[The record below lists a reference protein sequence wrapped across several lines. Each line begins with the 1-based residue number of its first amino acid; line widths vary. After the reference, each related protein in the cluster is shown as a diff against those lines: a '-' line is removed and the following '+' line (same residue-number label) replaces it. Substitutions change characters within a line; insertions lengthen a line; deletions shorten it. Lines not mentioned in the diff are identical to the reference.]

1 MTRNGIITILIVL
14 VILLGIGYFISTRT
28 ETNNLDVTVVTPP
41 ATTPPA
47 TTPPTPTQQR
57 AAPVV
62 STDNG
67 ATVSNSTAVVTG
79 DVNPKGSQTSYWYEY
94 GKTTNLGSK
103 TSAQIV
109 GSSHNVIPATG
120 YITGL
125 TPSTKYYF
133 RLVAK
138 NAVGTTNGNTENF
151 TTHATNPP
159 PAANAP
165 TASTVAATNV
175 DRESATLRGSVNPRS
190 DATSYWFEYG
200 TTNDLGTA
208 TSLKSAGSGASAQDV
223 SASVS
228 NLTPNTKYFFRIN
241 AQNDFGTVNGSI
253 LSFTTAGP
261 AAMSEPT
268 VAIEAATAV
277 TARSAT
283 LHGSV
288 TPNGADTT
296 YWFEY
301 STDSLVGN
309 VLGTATPEKTISAG
323 AGASDVSA
331 ALTGLSPSTKY
342 NYRLAARNSQGT
354 VRSEVMSFK
363 TNGN

>member
-165 TASTVAATNV
+165 TASTVAATN
-175 DRESATLRGSVNPRS
+175 A
-190 DATSYWFEYG
+190 
-200 TTNDLGTA
+200 
-208 TSLKSAGSGASAQDV
+208 
-223 SASVS
+223 
-228 NLTPNTKYFFRIN
+228 
-241 AQNDFGTVNGSI
+241 
-253 LSFTTAGP
+253 
-261 AAMSEPT
+261 
-268 VAIEAATAV
+268 
-277 TARSAT
+277 
-283 LHGSV
+283 
-288 TPNGADTT
+288 
-296 YWFEY
+296 
-301 STDSLVGN
+301 
-309 VLGTATPEKTISAG
+309 
-323 AGASDVSA
+323 
-331 ALTGLSPSTKY
+331 
-342 NYRLAARNSQGT
+342 
-354 VRSEVMSFK
+354 
-363 TNGN
+363 